1 MNLLQVMQKAAQTI
15 ADKPVITTV
24 AVLTV
29 VTTGIFWNGVTYT
42 ADDVSTPEDDICVEL
57 RQELEKTQSLG
68 EKSEIIKGLQKIGC
82 DSFSYEDSKPVK
94 GRVVIDREI
103 EQ

>member
-1 MNLLQVMQKAAQTI
+1 MTLQQIIQKAAQTI

-29 VTTGIFWNGVTYT
+29 VTTGIVWNGVTYT

-82 DSFSYEDSKPVK
+82 DSFSYDSEPVK
-94 GRVVIDREI
+94 SRVVIDREI